1 MVEIKTITNL
11 SKKSVYV
18 LYVSKP
24 YYHRKSTTNVHIG
37 MGTTTR
43 LQLDYNYTNA
53 LKRND
58 DFFRNRPISHMG
70 VMGIGRVHK
79 LR

>member
-1 MVEIKTITNL
+1 MCTLEW
-11 SKKSVYV
+11 V
-18 LYVSKP
+18 L
-24 YYHRKSTTNVHIG
+24 
-37 MGTTTR
+37 
-43 LQLDYNYTNA
+43 QDYNYTNA